1 MIHAE
6 INFNENVQ
14 KVRDL
19 GGIYDEVVRLA
30 PLLKEQASQILR
42 SQFVLIVSAFDTY
55 IHDIVRIGIL
65 QQYEGTRPT
74 AKNLSKLSISYADM
88 VELDSQSS
96 IMKLPTL
103 DRIIRNTN
111 STDSYQSSTSVEYA
125 LGLIGVNKIWS
136 NCAVT
141 MGCTAEDVKRKLN
154 LIVRRRN
161 QIAHESD
168 YNPVTGDQFPIDK
181 TQVENTILF
190 IADLVNAIKT
200 MV

>member
-14 KVRDL
+14 RVRDL

-65 QQYEGTRPT
+65 QQYERTRSA

-88 VELDSQSS
+88 VELDSQPP

-125 LGLIGVNKIWS
+125 LGLIGINKIWS
-136 NCAVT
+136 NCAVM

-190 IADLVNAIKT
+190 IVDLVNAIKT